1 MQNFGL
7 THLHS
12 AFCILHSYNPAM
24 SEVPAEG
31 KPTRRIRLL
40 WTLLGAMIVVGLV
53 PLVVSHYFL
62 IGINRESLET
72 LERKYLT
79 RSAVSIANEIQNV
92 LTNNTQQLTK
102 IAGSVRA
109 LRKALGGG
117 DPFLYVA
124 QTGVITDYITPDSD
138 LLGLRI
144 LNRAG
149 QGATAL
155 PKELDPAI
163 AREMDIAKNAAAQ
176 GQTFTGTFQI
186 LSSVNQPAVII
197 AVPVV
202 DGDEVIGTVEAL
214 VSLRRIAES
223 IREEGKGDVTAFLV
237 DNNGRVLIH
246 SEPAVNVQRPDFS
259 YLKIVQEFTKARVR
273 PRLTES
279 YVDTLNGSKVMML
292 GTVAP
297 VGRPDWGVVVQKPE
311 SRAYASVSK
320 MVRAT
325 ITWVSVALGVAII
338 AAIVFA
344 SGIARP
350 IRLLAERTREIATGN
365 YQQRVE
371 LKTHNEIG
379 ELAENFNS
387 MSAEI
392 ERAIDQLKKAAHEN
406 NLLFINSVRMLA
418 AAIDAKDPYTRGHS
432 ERVARYS
439 IGIGRNLALPDKEMR
454 NLRISALLHDVGKI
468 GIDDRILR
476 KPGALSDDEFEVMK
490 GHPAKGAAIMSGVAQ
505 LIDIIPGMK
514 YHHEKWSGGG
524 YPDGLIGEQIPVQA
538 RIVAIADTF
547 DAMTTNRPYQ
557 KAMELAYVVEKIK
570 RRDAFRPARGG
581 GLRQRRAARRRE
593 HRRTSARRRLVALPP
608 HPPRPSA
615 RDARLPRRDL
625 SRFRGRER
633 GGDHRAAVRR
643 GRSRPPRHRRLP
655 GHLPLAAQAALR
667 HAGRRRSAPL
677 QGGFRE
683 DERAEL
689 RPKGGLL
696 PGAGGRRQRKRGDR
710 LAAVG
715 EVPGENRGGA
725 VSRMSSALM
734 AIE

>member
-1 MQNFGL
+1 
-7 THLHS
+7 
-12 AFCILHSYNPAM
+12 M
-24 SEVPAEG
+24 SEVPQEL
-31 KPTRRIRLL
+31 PTPKRRVRLL

-62 IGINRESLET
+62 IGINRDSLKT
-72 LERKYLT
+72 LEQKYLT
-79 RSAVSIANEIQNV
+79 RSAVTIAADIQN
-92 LTNNTQQLTK
+92 LLGNNTQQLTK

-109 LRKALGGG
+109 LRKALGGA

-155 PKELDPAI
+155 PKDLDRTI
-163 AREMDIAKNAAAQ
+163 AKEMDLALVAASQ
-176 GQTFTGTFQI
+176 GQTYTGTFQI
-186 LSSVNQPAVII
+186 LSASNQPAVIV

-214 VSLRRIAES
+214 VSLRRAAEK
-223 IREEGKGDVTAFLV
+223 INEEGKGDVTAFLV
-237 DNNGRVLIH
+237 DRDGHVLIH

-259 YLKIVQEFTKARVR
+259 YLKIVQSFNKA
-273 PRLTES
+273 PMRLTES
-279 YVDTLNGSKVMML
+279 YTDNRSGTPLTML

-311 SRAYASVSK
+311 SKAYVSVNK

-325 ITWVSVALGVAII
+325 MTWVSIALAVAII

-350 IRLLAERTREIATGN
+350 IRALAEKTREIATGN
-365 YQQRVE
+365 YQQRVD

-387 MSAEI
+387 MSGAI
-392 ERAIDQLKKAAHEN
+392 EQAVDQLKKAAHEN

-439 IGIGRNLALPDKEMR
+439 IAIGKNLGLSEKEMR

-524 YPDGLIGEQIPVQA
+524 YPDGLVGDQIPMQA
-538 RIVAIADTF
+538 RIVAIADTL

-557 KAMELAYVVEKIK
+557 KAMELNYVVDKIK
-570 RRDAFRPARGG
+570 SFATTRFDPHVVEAFAN
-581 GLRQRRAARRRE
+581 
-593 HRRTSARRRLVALPP
+593 
-608 HPPRPSA
+608 
-615 RDARLPRRDL
+615 
-625 SRFRGRER
+625 
-633 GGDHRAAVRR
+633 AVRR
-643 GRSRPPRHRRLP
+643 GDIVIEDQVR
-655 GHLPLAAQAALR
+655 GAA
-667 HAGRRRSAPL
+667 
-677 QGGFRE
+677 
-683 DERAEL
+683 
-689 RPKGGLL
+689 
-696 PGAGGRRQRKRGDR
+696 
-710 LAAVG
+710 
-715 EVPGENRGGA
+715 
-725 VSRMSSALM
+725 
-734 AIE
+734 